1 MRSFFVVV
9 LIAFAA
15 TIADAKAQSYPSR
28 PITMLV
34 GYAVG
39 GPSDT
44 IASARRVATGGP
56 TSRPDCVV

>member
-1 MRSFFVVV
+1 MRFSPSTMMIKLSMAV
-9 LIAFAA
+9 IAAMLSA
-15 TIADAKAQSYPSR
+15 VAGANAQSYPLR

-44 IASARRVATGGP
+44 IARIA
-56 TSRPDCVV
+56 